1 MLRFHGRTGHTLGL
15 VTVFALLAFGLTS
28 SSRGQGLCGPVWTVD
43 ALTKLS
49 PAMLDDVYRQGV
61 AGCVPV
67 GKVRGTALVSPG
79 SPINPIASKVSRVFW
94 QGKIFHDGGTSAV
107 NRFVGV
113 PIIAG
118 QVYQGTSWLDGRPSL
133 ILDYE
138 HTSKVYRKYRD
149 EIRLVGPGLYLGLM
163 HDRTTPDHRLKMYF
177 AFETERSS
185 AFH

>member
-1 MLRFHGRTGHTLGL
+1 MSRFHDRAGYIVGFVLIFCGL
-15 VTVFALLAFGLTS
+15 SFVLPSTAS
-28 SSRGQGLCGPVWTVD
+28 GQAPCGPVWTVD

-61 AGCVPV
+61 VGCVPV
-67 GKVRGTALVSPG
+67 GPVRGTALVSPG
-79 SPINPIASKVSRVFW
+79 SPINPIASKVSRAFW
-94 QGKIFHDGGTSAV
+94 QGKIFHEGGSSAV

-113 PIIAG
+113 SMIAG
-118 QVYQGTSWLDGRPSL
+118 QVYQGTSWLDGRPSM

-138 HTSKVYRKYRD
+138 HTSKLYRKYRD

-177 AFETERSS
+177 VFETAR
-185 AFH
+185 